1 LDLGVFIVEFVD
13 RYKSPSSNPVIN
25 NDDGTV
31 STHRMAY
38 SNVDGKYL
46 AYPTIAMIDGSLV
59 DLGPQALD
67 YAMYTGQ
74 FKEFDKEQEAV
85 KYAYDGYKAQWG
97 ADETRKGSHAGLLSS
112 FGL

>member
-1 LDLGVFIVEFVD
+1 MNFVD
-13 RYKSPSSNPVIN
+13 RYRSPSSNPVIDN
-25 NDDGTV
+25 NNGTV
-31 STHRMAY
+31 STHKMAW
-38 SNVDGKYL
+38 SSVDGKHL

-67 YAMYTGQ
+67 YAMYTGN
-74 FKEFDKEQEAV
+74 FKAFDKEEEAA
-85 KYAYDGYKAQWG
+85 KYAYDGYKSQWG

>member
-1 LDLGVFIVEFVD
+1 MEFID
-13 RYKSPSSNPVIN
+13 RYRNPSSSPVIN

-31 STHRMAY
+31 STHKMEY
-38 SNVDGKYL
+38 SGVDGRYI

-74 FKEFDKEQEAV
+74 FKEFDTEPEAA
-85 KYAYDGYKAQWG
+85 KYAYDGYKSQWG